1 MHPNNTAPHILVA
14 NHAPEILELVREL
27 LEAEGFRVTT
37 QPREGQHIDRIAELA
52 PDLIIIDYMWP
63 QSDNEWTLLNLLT
76 IDRRTHHIP
85 VVLCTGAVT
94 EARDMEEHLLS
105 IGVRVVLKPFDIDHL
120 ISVVRES
127 LGTKR
132 TTSTPGE

>member
-1 MHPNNTAPHILVA
+1 M
-14 NHAPEILELVREL
+14 
-27 LEAEGFRVTT
+27 
-37 QPREGQHIDRIAELA
+37 
-52 PDLIIIDYMWP
+52 
-63 QSDNEWTLLNLLT
+63 LNLLT